1 MTHRTRLLG
10 IAGLAIAAT
19 IAATVT
25 FVTLRPWRPVNVQR
39 SRLNHFRASF
49 VWPSRR
55 RPSTCRFWSR
65 YDQKL
70 FESHGL
76 ASDLVF
82 FNNTNDV
89 INAFLRGDAE
99 VAAIGSGGVFALEA
113 ASPGRVRLIY
123 GQENKSYSLIVPAG
137 SQVAKIEDL
146 RGKRIVTWPSPTPK
160 AFLKLILDP
169 RIGKQGYSLTQVD
182 QRFLLQALARG
193 DVDALFIQDIYAWQ
207 AVNSGKGR
215 FLSVLPLEEYVAKPF
230 FNGGGVIQSK
240 TASIDPGLA
249 RSIREVLDD
258 SVRFIREHE
267 PEARSSLERHLGVS
281 PDVAQHAAIDR
292 FVTVDEIDWPGGRRS
307 PISCASKECS
317 TRV

>member
-1 MTHRTRLLG
+1 MTHRTRLFG
-10 IAGLAIAAT
+10 IGGLAIAAT

-39 SRLNHFRASF
+39 TTAQPLPRVVRLAVSQAAFYLPLLVAH
-49 VWPSRR
+49 
-55 RPSTCRFWSR
+55 
-65 YDQKL
+65 DQKL

-182 QRFLLQALARG
+182 QHSCCKRG
-193 DVDALFIQDIYAWQ
+193 
-207 AVNSGKGR
+207 
-215 FLSVLPLEEYVAKPF
+215 
-230 FNGGGVIQSK
+230 
-240 TASIDPGLA
+240 T
-249 RSIREVLDD
+249 
-258 SVRFIREHE
+258 
-267 PEARSSLERHLGVS
+267 
-281 PDVAQHAAIDR
+281 
-292 FVTVDEIDWPGGRRS
+292 RR
-307 PISCASKECS
+307 C
-317 TRV
+317 